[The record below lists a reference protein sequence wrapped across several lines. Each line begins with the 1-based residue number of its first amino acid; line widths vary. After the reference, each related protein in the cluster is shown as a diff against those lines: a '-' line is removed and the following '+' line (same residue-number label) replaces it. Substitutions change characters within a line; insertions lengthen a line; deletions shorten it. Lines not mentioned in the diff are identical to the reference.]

1 MLKLYENIF
10 FVGILLTYIFIV
22 SIIFGFGGNKIGD
35 YLSILNFFM
44 KIYICLLIIYRFNP
58 FVKSTFTDFDKRLV
72 FSSSIFLL
80 STVTIEEFFKYFDK
94 ANNFILL
101 KD

>member
-10 FVGILLTYIFIV
+10 FVGVLLTYIFIV

>member
-10 FVGILLTYIFIV
+10 FVGIIVTYVLII
-22 SIIFGFGGNKIGD
+22 SLIFGFAGNRAGD
-35 YLSILNFFM
+35 YLSALNFFM
-44 KIYICLLIIYRFNP
+44 KIYVCVLIIYRFNP
-58 FVKSTFTDFDKRLV
+58 FVKSTFTEFDKRLV

-80 STVTIEEFFKYFDK
+80 STVTIEEIVRYFDK
-94 ANNFILL
+94 ANKFILL

>member
-10 FVGILLTYIFIV
+10 FVGVLLTYIFIV

-58 FVKSTFTDFDKRLV
+58 FVKSSFTDFDKRLV

-80 STVTIEEFFKYFDK
+80 YTVTIEEFFKYFDK
-94 ANNFILL
+94 ANKFILL

>member
-10 FVGILLTYIFIV
+10 FIGIFVTYVLII
-22 SIIFGFGGNKIGD
+22 SLIFGFAGNSTGE
-35 YLSILNFFM
+35 YLSTLNFFM
-44 KIYICLLIIYRFNP
+44 KIYVCILIIYRFNP
-58 FVKSTFTDFDKRLV
+58 FVKSKFTDFDKRLV

-94 ANNFILL
+94 ANKFILL